1 MNMPII
7 LALVGMIT
15 AGVISFLWQVVGADK
30 MYLPSWMLGQS
41 GTVAIGSIVVHVW
54 QRNAFHM
61 PPRMAALAVTSG
73 MIALISVAATLYAL
87 RLGGQGSIVFPL
99 VSLGVITAVPLSFIV
114 FREPVTTTKL
124 IGLALGVGSIVVL
137 TR

>member
-30 MYLPSWMLGQS
+30 MYLPSWMLVQS

-61 PPRMAALAVTSG
+61 PPRMAALAVT
-73 MIALISVAATLYAL
+73 
-87 RLGGQGSIVFPL
+87 
-99 VSLGVITAVPLSFIV
+99 
-114 FREPVTTTKL
+114 
-124 IGLALGVGSIVVL
+124 
-137 TR
+137 